1 LRQNSL
7 GSIELQPSVKTQI
20 WTVAL
25 EIQTKQ
31 LRQRR
36 RRPAI
41 ETLAVPKS
49 IVFIAIKGAI
59 RRECPDRMSR
69 KTNLQGETKSNF
81 LALGYKNVNFIGSG
95 NGSKKYFK
103 TITLDDHE
111 LLSFVDL
118 GSQCSLITESLAR
131 KLNIELAPLKV
142 PVLLSTLGDF
152 IIKPKFSVVVRMV
165 VDGISKMVE
174 FYVIQKCVM
183 NVDVLIGHKFTEL
196 EDIQYTKAGNS
207 LKFIQSNQH
216 KSINS
221 VETTLVNVGVDK
233 PEVVHKVLDLL
244 NDYSTCLASKLVEV
258 GKANTK
264 PMKIEGLHD
273 LRKDVDRPPPAPVL
287 AVAVIGQVPTPQ
299 STKKRRDVN

>member
-1 LRQNSL
+1 
-7 GSIELQPSVKTQI
+7 
-20 WTVAL
+20 VAL

-41 ETLAVPKS
+41 ETRAVPKS

-69 KTNLQGETKSNF
+69 KTNLQGERKSKF
-81 LALGYKNVNFIGSG
+81 LALEYKNVNFIGSG
-95 NGSKKYFK
+95 NVSKKYFK

-165 VDGISKMVE
+165 VDGSAKWSSFMS
-174 FYVIQKCVM
+174 YK
-183 NVDVLIGHKFTEL
+183 NAL
-196 EDIQYTKAGNS
+196 
-207 LKFIQSNQH
+207 
-216 KSINS
+216 
-221 VETTLVNVGVDK
+221 
-233 PEVVHKVLDLL
+233 
-244 NDYSTCLASKLVEV
+244 
-258 GKANTK
+258 
-264 PMKIEGLHD
+264 
-273 LRKDVDRPPPAPVL
+273 
-287 AVAVIGQVPTPQ
+287 
-299 STKKRRDVN
+299 